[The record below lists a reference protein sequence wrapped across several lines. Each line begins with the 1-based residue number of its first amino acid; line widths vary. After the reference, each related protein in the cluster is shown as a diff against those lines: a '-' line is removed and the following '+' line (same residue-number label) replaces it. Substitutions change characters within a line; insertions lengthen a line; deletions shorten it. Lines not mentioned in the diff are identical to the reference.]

1 MTKRHKYAV
10 TIRWTGNRGEGTANY
25 RSYDRAHA
33 IEADGKPIIAGSSD
47 AAFRG
52 DPARW
57 SPEDLFLASIS
68 ACHKLWYLHLCA
80 VSNIVV
86 TSYVDGAEGTLEEE
100 ASGEGQFTSV
110 TLHPLIT
117 ITPESDAQRAMEL
130 HHDAHEKCF
139 IARSVNFPVAV
150 KAEIVAEKR

>member
-1 MTKRHKYAV
+1 MAKRHRYAV
-10 TIRWTGNRGEGTANY
+10 TIRWTGNRGEGTATY
-25 RSYDRAHA
+25 RSYDRAHQ
-33 IEADGKPIIAGSSD
+33 IEANGKPAIAGSSD

-80 VSNIVV
+80 ISNIVV

-100 ASGEGQFTSV
+100 AGGEGQFTGV
-110 TLHPLIT
+110 TLHPLVT
-117 ITPESDAQRAMEL
+117 ISPESDAERAMEL

-139 IARSVNFPVAV
+139 IARSVNFPVSV
-150 KAEIVAEKR
+150 KAEIVTRTC